1 MKAETLVV
9 ALLIVLGI
17 SFTIAA
23 GYVGGKR
30 ADARIE
36 IMRINQC
43 EEVSDDGN
51 LLHD

>member
-1 MKAETLVV
+1 MKAEALVV

-17 SFTIAA
+17 SFAIAA

-30 ADARIE
+30 ADARVE

-43 EEVSDDGN
+43 EEAGDE
-51 LLHD
+51 